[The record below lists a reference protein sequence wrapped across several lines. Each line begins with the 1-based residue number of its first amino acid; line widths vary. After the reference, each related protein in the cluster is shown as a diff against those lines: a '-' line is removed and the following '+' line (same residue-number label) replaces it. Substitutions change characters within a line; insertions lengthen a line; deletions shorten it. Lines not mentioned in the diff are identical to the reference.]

1 MKITIDY
8 QEYELTGS
16 NYWFLQNQ
24 WLLWIMSSRNTY
36 VFGPQG
42 SGKDTL
48 IAHFLEILNGLHYS
62 NIRYNE
68 NTVVTKIKAFG
79 AGDNTFSDL
88 INDTLTPYESPF
100 VAGTT
105 LICSDAGAYF
115 PSSEYKKLD
124 EMYPSMPM
132 WLAFLR
138 QIGHNFICNS
148 QAYGRLWVKIREQM
162 DYFIRLLAPVF
173 IKDYI
178 IVNAISY
185 DRAESAEAGYLPT
198 YKEEDAVSRGLIEYH
213 SFLVPTSEL
222 QFDSTYFRKKLIKE
236 KK

>member
-62 NIRYNE
+62 NIRYND
-68 NTVVTKIKAFG
+68 NTVVTKIKTFG
-79 AGDNTFSDL
+79 AGDNTFADL

-100 VAGTT
+100 IPGTT
-105 LICSDAGAYF
+105 LIC
-115 PSSEYKKLD
+115 
-124 EMYPSMPM
+124 
-132 WLAFLR
+132 
-138 QIGHNFICNS
+138 
-148 QAYGRLWVKIREQM
+148 
-162 DYFIRLLAPVF
+162 
-173 IKDYI
+173 
-178 IVNAISY
+178 
-185 DRAESAEAGYLPT
+185 
-198 YKEEDAVSRGLIEYH
+198 
-213 SFLVPTSEL
+213 
-222 QFDSTYFRKKLIKE
+222 
-236 KK
+236 